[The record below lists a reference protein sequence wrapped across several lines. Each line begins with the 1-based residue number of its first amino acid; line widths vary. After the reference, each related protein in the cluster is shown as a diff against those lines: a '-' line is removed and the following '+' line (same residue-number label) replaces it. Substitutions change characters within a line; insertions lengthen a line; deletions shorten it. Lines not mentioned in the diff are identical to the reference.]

1 MLPGTTQAATK
12 QDKYVPVQFTENN
25 EISRSGAGNLDYIL
39 ILPSTANAPSAKA
52 MTGFIS
58 IS

>member
-12 QDKYVPVQFTENN
+12 QDNYVPVQFTENN
-25 EISRSGAGNLDYIL
+25 EISRSGSGNLDYIL
-39 ILPSTANAPSAKA
+39 ILPSTANAPSANA